1 MIHPNGELKGAYDWE
16 VGRTLVQYGASLRVA
31 QREPLRAELE
41 TFLAAVRG
49 KPPTVV
55 TGAEGLRALHL
66 AEKLRESG
74 RSGQAIV
81 EPDLQIQKV

>member
-1 MIHPNGELKGAYDWE
+1 MIHPDGELKSADDGE
-16 VGRTLVQYGASLRVA
+16 VGRTLVRPGASPCVA
-31 QREPLRAELE
+31 QRKPLREELE

-49 KPPTVV
+49 EPPAIV
-55 TGAEGLRALHL
+55 TGAERLRALHL

-81 EPDLQIQKV
+81 EPDLP